1 MRHRALMTKHVTNIT
16 THFNQYL
23 IAFFFF
29 WQKKIAKNT
38 LRSSKVNIR

>member
-23 IAFFFF
+23 IAFFFL
-29 WQKKIAKNT
+29 AKENC
-38 LRSSKVNIR
+38 

>member
-1 MRHRALMTKHVTNIT
+1 MRHRALMTKHVTNVT

-23 IAFFFF
+23 IAFFF